1 MTAGEVVEIVS
12 EKSEPETENF
22 ESRLRKLESL
32 KKDGLITEEE
42 YQQKRGEI
50 MKEKW

>member
-1 MTAGEVVEIVS
+1 LTIDPGS
-12 EKSEPETENF
+12 EDF

-32 KKDGLITEEE
+32 KKDGLITDEE
-42 YQQKRGEI
+42 YQQKQGEI